1 MKRTKIVCTLGP
13 ASDQKSMIKKMI
25 KNGMNVARLNLSHNV
40 HAYHKKVIQNVRSV
54 SKELKIPVGIILD
67 LQGPRIRL
75 GDLPEEG
82 IKLSKGEKVVLTTAD
97 GLKNKIPVTY
107 KNMHKDVKAG
117 QRILIADG
125 LIELL
130 VEKVIKQDLHCKV
143 VSGGMISS
151 HKGINLPDTEVSLPA
166 LSEKDKK
173 DLAFGMKNQVDF
185 VALSFVRNAREVKS
199 LKRLITKHV
208 RELKRKTM
216 PKVIVKIE
224 RNEALENFDEILK
237 ATDAVMVARGDLGI
251 ELPAEQVPI
260 KQKQI
265 IEKCLHEA
273 KPVIVATQMLDSMI
287 QNPRP
292 TRAEV
297 SDVANAVID
306 HADAVM
312 LSGETAN
319 GKYPLQSV
327 KMMNNIIEQAEES
340 VYDDLVLQTQIKKY
354 DSSLQAAGAATKL
367 LSEKTNAGLIL
378 GATISGYTARVI
390 SRYRP
395 ELPIVV
401 SCTEDMVVRQL
412 ALTWGVRA
420 FKLGM
425 ADNLEKLIKKGID
438 YLKKNKLVKKND
450 EIIIIAGVSAK
461 NKKRTSIVELVNI

>member
-13 ASDQKSMIKKMI
+13 ASDQKRMIKKMI
-25 KNGMNVARLNLSHNV
+25 KSGMNVARLNLSHNV
-40 HAYHKKVIQNVRSV
+40 HSYHKKVIQNVRLV

-82 IKLSKGEKVVLTTAD
+82 IKLIKGKKVVLTTAD
-97 GLKNKIPVTY
+97 VLKNKIPVTY

-130 VEKVIKQDLHCKV
+130 VEKVVKQDLHCKV
-143 VSGGMISS
+143 ISGGMISS
-151 HKGINLPDTEVSLPA
+151 HKGINLPDTAVSLPA

-173 DLAFGMKNQVDF
+173 DLAFGMRNNVDF

-199 LKRLITKHV
+199 LKRLITKHA
-208 RELKRKTM
+208 RELKRKVL
-216 PKVIVKIE
+216 PKIIVKIE

-265 IEKCLHEA
+265 IEKCLQSA

-340 VYDDLVLQTQIKKY
+340 AYDDLVLQTQIKKY
-354 DSSLQAAGAATKL
+354 DSSLQAAGAAAKL

-438 YLKKNKLVKKND
+438 YLKKNKLVKRND